1 MFKIYSII
9 ILLLISGCNTSK
21 PLPGMEYDIVKNGST
36 IANILFYE
44 NDSCIIDSHTGKI
57 KAMWNDNDDTITLKS
72 SYSEDSINKVSY
84 FLNNTNS
91 PEIKISI
98 TPDNL
103 KSLVFS
109 SVSFFDSNKSQ
120 VAHVAFPDSTV
131 AYNSTIAYFVLS
143 IYKAKTDFLPYTLDT
158 GCSINIGVDYCDDV
172 IKYPYDLHEKLIFK
186 DNQLYQLE

>member
-1 MFKIYSII
+1 MVKIYSII

-21 PLPGMEYDIVKNGST
+21 PFHGRKYNIVKNGAT
-36 IANILFYE
+36 IASVLFYK

-72 SYSEDSINKVSY
+72 RYSEDSIKKVSY
-84 FLNNTNS
+84 SLNHTNS

-109 SVSFFDSNKSQ
+109 SVSFFDSNKRQ
-120 VAHVAFPDSTV
+120 VAHIAYPDSIV
-131 AYNSTIAYFVLS
+131 SYNSTIAYFVLGM
-143 IYKAKTDFLPYTLDT
+143 YRAKTDFMPYTLDT
-158 GCSINIGVDYCDDV
+158 GCSINIWVDYCDDV
-172 IKYPYDLHEKLIFK
+172 IRYPYDLHEKLIFK